1 MFQIDSQLRGEEN
14 VVACRRTSMKRTSGP
29 GKTANLP
36 DSVHHQLNMY
46 ALAAGAAGGGVLALA
61 QTAQARIIY
70 TPAHKQLP
78 INKHFYLDLNHDGIN
93 DFKFLLHSQ
102 PATSRSFGLDYL
114 RVKGSRENNGIVPS
128 TRTSPGCAAALP
140 KGARIG
146 PGDSFQ
152 QGSLSMFFSRPY
164 ATFGC
169 PFLGQTQAY
178 LGLKFSVKCK
188 VHFGWARFV
197 THSGLPPTA
206 ELTGYAYETIPGKAI
221 IAGATKGPDDAE
233 PAAFLNTPT
242 PEPATLGALAM
253 GAPGLS
259 IWRRKESAL
268 EGE

>member
-1 MFQIDSQLRGEEN
+1 
-14 VVACRRTSMKRTSGP
+14 MKRTP
-29 GKTANLP
+29 RKTVKLS
-36 DSVHHQLNMY
+36 DSVQQRLNSY
-46 ALAAGAAGGGVLALA
+46 ALAAGAAGVGVLAFS

-114 RVKGSRENNGIVPS
+114 RVKGSRESNGIVPS
-128 TRTSPGCAAALP
+128 TRTYPGCAAALP

-146 PGDSFQ
+146 PRDSFQ

-178 LGLKFSVKCK
+178 LGLKFSVKGK
-188 VHFGWARFV
+188 AHFGWARFV

-206 ELTGYAYETIPGKAI
+206 ELAGYAYETIPGKAI
-221 IAGATKGPDDAE
+221 VAGATKEPGDAE
-233 PAAFLNTPT
+233 PSASLNTHT
-242 PEPATLGALAM
+242 PEPATLGMLAL
-253 GAPGLS
+253 GAPRLS
-259 IWRRKESAL
+259 IWKREETAGAAPESN
-268 EGE
+268 